1 MDARLE
7 RVLRLEELRR
17 TQQSINR
24 QAQEL
29 ADAEARRTHEEDY
42 GDYYVPKAMEDDR

>member
-1 MDARLE
+1 VDARLE
-7 RVLRLEELRR
+7 KALRLEEIRR
-17 TQQSINR
+17 AQESVNR